1 MFSLIISDM
10 NKAEQE
16 GLLTGA
22 SGASHVNIKI
32 VRNGKAVVLLVDPF
46 PQTCQASARKHS
58 KVTGKRAPVTP
69 ELRQAIK
76 EMSDNA
82 YCELIDIAVK
92 AGCSVQTVRNVL
104 NGKYPVVSSKVV
116 EAVDSMKEGYDAYL
130 ANEGRMDESW
140 SYGTNSSGC

>member
-1 MFSLIISDM
+1 
-10 NKAEQE
+10 
-16 GLLTGA
+16 LTGA
-22 SGASHVNIKI
+22 SGASHVHIKI

-58 KVTGKRAPVTP
+58 KVTGKRAPVTL

-116 EAVDSMKEGYDAYL
+116 EAVDSLKEGYDAYL